1 MPFKKYKL
9 AIDARPA
16 QGRASGV
23 VTYTRNL
30 IRSLSAIADAF
41 DFLFIVDDTKS
52 LDDLFFPPGATF
64 FKTPV
69 GRRNFLRADLW
80 TQWTLP
86 RLLERLDVD
95 VFHQPD
101 YLIPC
106 RPVPFVLLASYLDAI
121 VFSKE
126 DSRLLLSK
134 KRVQWLMKC
143 GAENADAI
151 VTISAYSRTRL
162 LEHLSMDPARL
173 VSIWC
178 GVAEEFFSPPDEK
191 ETKACLE
198 KLDMTDPFILY
209 YGGFSRRK
217 NVPLLLEAMKNL
229 ATKHPCRL
237 VIAGEAPSEIRFR
250 IKQMGLQNNVSL
262 FGYATET
269 ELRALLKQCR
279 LFVFPSAM
287 EGFGLP
293 VAEAMASGAPVVCS
307 ANGSLPEIAGD
318 AALLFKPSTP
328 ECLAAALYQGL
339 TDNRLCAQLAEK
351 GKQRAG
357 LFDGSRAAR
366 DLGDLYLS
374 LLDRKKAGA
383 RKATPF

>member
-1 MPFKKYKL
+1 
-9 AIDARPA
+9 
-16 QGRASGV
+16 
-23 VTYTRNL
+23 
-30 IRSLSAIADAF
+30 
-41 DFLFIVDDTKS
+41 
-52 LDDLFFPPGATF
+52 
-64 FKTPV
+64 
-69 GRRNFLRADLW
+69 
-80 TQWTLP
+80 
-86 RLLERLDVD
+86 
-95 VFHQPD
+95 
-101 YLIPC
+101 
-106 RPVPFVLLASYLDAI
+106 
-121 VFSKE
+121 
-126 DSRLLLSK
+126 
-134 KRVQWLMKC
+134 
-143 GAENADAI
+143 
-151 VTISAYSRTRL
+151 
-162 LEHLSMDPARL
+162 MDPARL